1 MNATRSHEGLFIV
14 FRYMQ
19 NTRETARLELNKLKD
34 EELLTV
40 SLSVP
45 SAFGIIVDRYQNA
58 FLRNA
63 VGVVRRQEDAEDVVQ
78 DTFTKIYLG
87 AKKFEKV
94 EGASFKSWAYKIL
107 MNTAS
112 NHYRKLK
119 KNLERFEYIG
129 DNLNNSLTDDSI
141 LPLGKQ
147 IDLKGAV
154 LKVLNYLPRHL
165 RVVLSKYYID
175 DKPQKIIAKEEGVSL
190 NTIKMR
196 LFRARKMF
204 KKITNEDKKLSWM
217 I

>member
-1 MNATRSHEGLFIV
+1 MARSKLK
-14 FRYMQ
+14 
-19 NTRETARLELNKLKD
+19 NLKD

-40 SLSVP
+40 SLNAP
-45 SAFGIIVDRYQNA
+45 SAFGVIVDRYQGA
-58 FLRNA
+58 FLRKAAN
-63 VGVVRRQEDAEDVVQ
+63 VVRRKEDAEDVVQ
-78 DTFTKIYLG
+78 DTFTKIYFN
-87 AKKFEKV
+87 AKKFKEV
-94 EGASFKSWAYKIL
+94 EGAGFKSWAYKIL
-107 MNTAS
+107 VNTAN

-129 DNLNNSLTDDSI
+129 DDLNNSLADDS
-141 LPLGKQ
+141 LVSPEKQ
-147 IDLKGAV
+147 IGLKEAV
-154 LKVLNYLPRHL
+154 LNVLSYLPRHL

-175 DKPQKIIAKEEGVSL
+175 DKPQKVIANEEGVSL